1 MLLSKIS
8 LIRKSLRWVL
18 IWKSWPVFSWIKAAE
33 AYSNADYPV
42 AESLYEQGLK
52 EYPEHPARFCAVMD
66 LAYCYFKAKKFDQ
79 AIEKLNYVIRTLPTS
94 KEAYLRLAYVYIWIG
109 DDSEA
114 MWLLRNALRKF
125 DNDFHLVHLFV
136 ACLIEA
142 NAPAYLV
149 DEASDLLDQVSSS
162 SKNSKLAIGATKA
175 MMEDYRQSSSETLRK
190 LVRLSSRP
198 GAPLAAKLQVAK
210 RFIELEEFEK
220 ARLHLNSAL
229 KISAEYPQTLSLL
242 AQTYFLEDLDNE
254 QNVEYANQLA
264 TAAAQSSAWLSP
276 RELHILA
283 EVYHHFGDK
292 SSALLLASKAQGIN
306 LKRSDAYLYTNKLDE
321 FVDSLASGTLS

>member
-8 LIRKSLRWVL
+8 FIRKSLRWVL

-33 AYSNADYPV
+33 SYSNADYAV
-42 AESLYEQGLK
+42 AESLYEKGLK

-109 DDSEA
+109 DDAEA

-125 DNDFHLVHLFV
+125 KDDFHLIHLFV

-142 NAPAYLV
+142 HAPAYLV
-149 DEASDLLDQVSSS
+149 DEAADLLEKVASS
-162 SKNSKLAIGATKA
+162 SKDNKLAIGATKA
-175 MMEDYRQSSSETLRK
+175 MLEDYRSLSPEAFKK

-210 RFIELEEFEK
+210 RFIEQEEFET
-220 ARLHLNSAL
+220 ARSHLNIAL

-242 AQTYFLEDLDNE
+242 AQTYLLEDADSE
-254 QNVEYANQLA
+254 QNIEYANQLA

-283 EVYHHFGDK
+283 KVYHRYGDK
-292 SSALLLASKAQGIN
+292 SSALLLASKAQNIN
-306 LKRSDAYLYTNKLDE
+306 LKRSDAYLYTNQLDE
-321 FVDSLASGTLS
+321 FVNSLASGTLS